1 MVSSY
6 PLPDGFTDFDVF
18 SLGSCLLV
26 EGLLGIILNAV
37 TIVAFV
43 KVKEL
48 RTPSNFLVFSLAMA
62 DIGIS
67 MNATVAAFS
76 SFLRYWPYG
85 SDGCQTHGFQGF
97 TAALA
102 SIHFVATIA
111 WDRYHQYCTRT
122 KLQWSSAI
130 TLTVFVWLFSAF
142 WSAMPLIGWG
152 EYDYEPLR
160 TCCTLD
166 YTKGDRNYV
175 SYLIPMTLFN
185 MVVQVF
191 VVMSSYQSIDQKFK
205 KTGNPRVGT
214 HTSRNTSTSSTP
226 TITTISTTFSTTIST
241 TSTTTS
247 SISITTISITTISTP
262 NQQEGPIS
270 ASFNAS
276 TPLKTLLFC
285 WGPYGILAFYAAIE
299 NATLVSPKLR
309 MMAPILAKTAPTFNV
324 FLYALGNENYRGG
337 IWQLLTGE
345 KIVEV
350 PQIDNK
356 SK

>member
-1 MVSSY
+1 MVTY
-6 PLPDGFTDFDVF
+6 PLPEGFSEFDVF

-26 EGLLGIILNAV
+26 EGLLGFFLNAV
-37 TIVAFV
+37 TVVAFL
-43 KVKEL
+43 KIREL

-62 DIGIS
+62 DMGIS

-97 TAALA
+97 MTALA
-102 SIHFVATIA
+102 SIHFIAAIA

-130 TLTVFVWLFSAF
+130 TLVIFIWLFTAF

-166 YTKGDRNYV
+166 YSKGDRNYV
-175 SYLIPMTLFN
+175 SYLIPMSIFN
-185 MVVQVF
+185 MGIQVF
-191 VVMSSYQSIDQKFK
+191 VVLSSYQSIDRKFQKSGQAK
-205 KTGNPRVGT
+205 
-214 HTSRNTSTSSTP
+214 
-226 TITTISTTFSTTIST
+226 
-241 TSTTTS
+241 
-247 SISITTISITTISTP
+247 
-262 NQQEGPIS
+262 
-270 ASFNAS
+270 FNCS
-276 TPLKTLLFC
+276 TPLKTMLFC
-285 WGPYGILAFYAAIE
+285 WGPYGILAFYAAVE

-309 MMAPILAKTAPTFNV
+309 MIAPILAKTSPTFNV
-324 FLYALGNENYRGG
+324 FVYALGNENYRGG
-337 IWQLLTGE
+337 IWQLLTGQ
-345 KIVEV
+345 KIET
-350 PQIDNK
+350 IAIENK

>member
-6 PLPDGFTDFDVF
+6 PLPEGFSDFDVF

-26 EGLLGIILNAV
+26 EGLMGFFLNAV
-37 TIVAFV
+37 TIAAFL
-43 KVKEL
+43 KVREL

-62 DIGIS
+62 DMGIS

-85 SDGCQTHGFQGF
+85 SEGCQTHGFQGF
-97 TAALA
+97 VMALA
-102 SIHFVATIA
+102 SIHFIAAIA

-130 TLTVFVWLFSAF
+130 TLVIFVWLFTAF

-166 YTKGDRNYV
+166 YSKGDRNYV
-175 SYLIPMTLFN
+175 SYLIPMSVFN
-185 MVVQVF
+185 MAIQVF
-191 VVMSSYQSIDQKFK
+191 VVMSSYQSIAQKFK
-205 KTGNPRVGT
+205 KTGNT
-214 HTSRNTSTSSTP
+214 KFN
-226 TITTISTTFSTTIST
+226 
-241 TSTTTS
+241 
-247 SISITTISITTISTP
+247 P
-262 NQQEGPIS
+262 N
-270 ASFNAS
+270 
-276 TPLKTLLFC
+276 TPLKTMLLC
-285 WGPYGILAFYAAIE
+285 WGPYGLLAFYAAVE
-299 NATLVSPKLR
+299 NANLVSPKLR
-309 MMAPILAKTAPTFNV
+309 MMAPILAKTSPTFNV

-337 IWQLLTGE
+337 IWQFLTGE
-345 KIVEV
+345 KIEM
-350 PQIDNK
+350 PQVDNK

>member
-1 MVSSY
+1 MVTSY
-6 PLPDGFTDFDVF
+6 PLPEGFSDFDVF

-26 EGLLGIILNAV
+26 EGLLGFFLNAV
-37 TIVAFV
+37 TVVAFL
-43 KVKEL
+43 KIKEL

-62 DIGIS
+62 DMGIC

-97 TAALA
+97 VTALA
-102 SIHFVATIA
+102 SIHFIAAIA

-130 TLTVFVWLFSAF
+130 SLVVFIWLFTAF

-166 YTKGDRNYV
+166 YSKGDRNYV
-175 SYLIPMTLFN
+175 SYLLPMAIFN
-185 MVVQVF
+185 MGVQTF
-191 VVMSSYQSIDQKFK
+191 IVMSSYQSIDKKFK
-205 KTGNPRVGT
+205 KSGQAR
-214 HTSRNTSTSSTP
+214 
-226 TITTISTTFSTTIST
+226 
-241 TSTTTS
+241 
-247 SISITTISITTISTP
+247 
-262 NQQEGPIS
+262 
-270 ASFNAS
+270 FNAN
-276 TPLKTLLFC
+276 TPLKTLLLC
-285 WGPYGILAFYAAIE
+285 WGPYGILAFYAAVQ
-299 NATLVSPKLR
+299 NANLVSPKLR
-309 MMAPILAKTAPTFNV
+309 MMAPIMAKTSPTFNV

-337 IWQLLTGE
+337 IWEMLTGQ
-345 KIVEV
+345 KMEV
-350 PQIDNK
+350 PQIENK

>member
-6 PLPDGFTDFDVF
+6 PLPEGFSEFDVF

-26 EGLLGIILNAV
+26 EGLLGILLNAV
-37 TIVAFV
+37 TIAAFL
-43 KVKEL
+43 KVREL

-62 DIGIS
+62 DMGIS

-85 SDGCQTHGFQGF
+85 SEGCQTHGFQGF
-97 TAALA
+97 VTALA
-102 SIHFVATIA
+102 SIHFIAAIA

-122 KLQWSSAI
+122 KLQWSSSI
-130 TLTVFVWLFSAF
+130 TLVIFIWLFTAF

-166 YTKGDRNYV
+166 YSKGDRNYV
-175 SYLIPMTLFN
+175 SYLIPMSVFN
-185 MVVQVF
+185 MAIQVF
-191 VVMSSYQSIDQKFK
+191 VVMSSYQSIAQKFK
-205 KTGNPRVGT
+205 KTGN
-214 HTSRNTSTSSTP
+214 SKFN
-226 TITTISTTFSTTIST
+226 
-241 TSTTTS
+241 
-247 SISITTISITTISTP
+247 P
-262 NQQEGPIS
+262 N
-270 ASFNAS
+270 
-276 TPLKTLLFC
+276 TPLKTMLLC
-285 WGPYGILAFYAAIE
+285 WGPYGILAFYAAVE
-299 NATLVSPKLR
+299 NANLVSPKLR
-309 MMAPILAKTAPTFNV
+309 MMAPILAKTSPTFNV

-337 IWQLLTGE
+337 IWQFLTGE
-345 KIVEV
+345 KIEV